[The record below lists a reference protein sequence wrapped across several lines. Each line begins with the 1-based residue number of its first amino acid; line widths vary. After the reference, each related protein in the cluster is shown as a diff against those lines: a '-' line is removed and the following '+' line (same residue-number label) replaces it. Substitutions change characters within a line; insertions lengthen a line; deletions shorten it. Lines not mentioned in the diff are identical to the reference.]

1 MIEYWNELSTG
12 QKTKLILKIV
22 VGILALLFAVQNW
35 QSVSFSLV
43 FFRFNI
49 PGTVLILICIGIG
62 FGLASIFDYKKF
74 KVKNKEITELKSKLL
89 SPVDEFEL
97 DNIIDEANKNMEHKR
112 KAIADLSTSTD
123 PDKQVKNT
131 KMKAKYLKSIAK
143 SQKLIAK
150 AEAKK
155 A

>member
-1 MIEYWNELSTG
+1 
-12 QKTKLILKIV
+12 
-22 VGILALLFAVQNW
+22 
-35 QSVSFSLV
+35 
-43 FFRFNI
+43 
-49 PGTVLILICIGIG
+49 
-62 FGLASIFDYKKF
+62 
-74 KVKNKEITELKSKLL
+74 
-89 SPVDEFEL
+89 
-97 DNIIDEANKNMEHKR
+97 MEHKR

-123 PDKQVKNT
+123 SDKQVKNA

>member
-89 SPVDEFEL
+89 SPVDE
-97 DNIIDEANKNMEHKR
+97 
-112 KAIADLSTSTD
+112 
-123 PDKQVKNT
+123 
-131 KMKAKYLKSIAK
+131 
-143 SQKLIAK
+143 
-150 AEAKK
+150 KK
-155 A
+155 EQ